1 MFIYFKKGLIME
13 LASFKKSK
21 LREFY
26 LTAKADL
33 HLVETNILG
42 NKEKY
47 EGCESSSEEHALLIQ
62 VASYAKETYN
72 ANVTPDIDGMEGFA
86 EALKTGL
93 KRVAELFKSKPNKE
107 QLAVLKKNA
116 SEITAAIDLYKSSKW
131 LDAQT
136 FINVGHVKFNTPKL
150 FGEVKTIDDV
160 KKIIEEITKKYD
172 AVFKPTLDD
181 AWKRL
186 SKGSSI
192 FSKYEDK
199 EPSEKLFK
207 EVETLVPIAPIF
219 KPFPKDFITS
229 TLGGNK
235 VTVSISAL
243 TKSDVQKVVDM
254 MVELKKF
261 FWEKEEAMEVL
272 LFDLMSYEEYW
283 DSDFWSEVPEEIMT
297 KMESATEWRSV
308 NETILG
314 PLSKELGGIVMVI
327 GRFLEDWILYSIK

>member
-1 MFIYFKKGLIME
+1 ME

-254 MVELKKF
+254 MVELMKF

-272 LFDLMSYEEYW
+272 LL
-283 DSDFWSEVPEEIMT
+283 T
-297 KMESATEWRSV
+297 KNRYPNILHSSSGRKVTLPWLLLFPKRTSLTLSSIY
-308 NETILG
+308 TIFN
-314 PLSKELGGIVMVI
+314 PFIIS
-327 GRFLEDWILYSIK
+327 